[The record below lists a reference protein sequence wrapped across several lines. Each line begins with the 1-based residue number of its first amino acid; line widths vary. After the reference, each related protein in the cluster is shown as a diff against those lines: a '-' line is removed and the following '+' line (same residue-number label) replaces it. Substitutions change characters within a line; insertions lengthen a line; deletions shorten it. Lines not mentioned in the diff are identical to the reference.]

1 MIERPHIWRV
11 SRVAVAVLMVV
22 AALSL
27 VLGTW
32 LHSIAG

>member
-1 MIERPHIWRV
+1 MIERPHAWRV
-11 SRVAVAVLMVV
+11 SRVAMAVLVTM

-32 LHSIAG
+32 LYSVAG